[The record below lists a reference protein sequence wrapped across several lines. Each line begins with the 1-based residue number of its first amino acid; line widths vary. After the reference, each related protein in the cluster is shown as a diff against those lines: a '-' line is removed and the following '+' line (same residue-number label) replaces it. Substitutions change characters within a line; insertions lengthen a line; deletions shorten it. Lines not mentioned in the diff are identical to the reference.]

1 MGKSTNIQTKD
12 KSTKVS
18 DLSVEELKDLI
29 KQTVHETIDDMLGD
43 PDEGL
48 EFKPEF
54 VREVQE
60 SLSYVKQGG
69 KTTPLKQFV
78 KEHGLKA

>member
-1 MGKSTNIQTKD
+1 MAKSSNIQTKD

-29 KQTVHETIDDMLGD
+29 KQTVQETIDDMLGD

-48 EFKPEF
+48 EFREEF
-54 VREVQE
+54 VAQLKKSLE
-60 SLSYVKQGG
+60 SDEKMIPLEEAVK
-69 KTTPLKQFV
+69 KI
-78 KEHGLKA
+78 GLK

>member
-1 MGKSTNIQTKD
+1 MAKSSNIQTKD

-29 KQTVHETIDDMLGD
+29 KQTVQETIDDMLGD

-48 EFKPEF
+48 ELREEF
-54 VREVQE
+54 VAQLKKSLESDEKMIPLEEV
-60 SLSYVKQGG
+60 VK
-69 KTTPLKQFV
+69 KI
-78 KEHGLKA
+78 GLK

>member
-1 MGKSTNIQTKD
+1 MAKSSNIQTKD

-29 KQTVHETIDDMLGD
+29 KQTVQETIDDMLDD

-48 EFKPEF
+48 ELREEF
-54 VREVQE
+54 VAQLKKSLESDEKMIPLEEV
-60 SLSYVKQGG
+60 VK
-69 KTTPLKQFV
+69 KI
-78 KEHGLKA
+78 GLK

>member
-1 MGKSTNIQTKD
+1 MAKSSNIQTKD

-29 KQTVHETIDDMLGD
+29 KQTVQETIDDMLGD
-43 PDEGL
+43 PDAGL
-48 EFKPEF
+48 KFKPEF

-60 SLSYVKQGG
+60 SFSYVKQGG

>member
-1 MGKSTNIQTKD
+1 MAKSSNIQTKD

-29 KQTVHETIDDMLGD
+29 KQTVQETIDDMLGD

-48 EFKPEF
+48 ELRKEF
-54 VREVQE
+54 VAQLKKSLESDEKMIPLEEV
-60 SLSYVKQGG
+60 VK
-69 KTTPLKQFV
+69 KI
-78 KEHGLKA
+78 GLK